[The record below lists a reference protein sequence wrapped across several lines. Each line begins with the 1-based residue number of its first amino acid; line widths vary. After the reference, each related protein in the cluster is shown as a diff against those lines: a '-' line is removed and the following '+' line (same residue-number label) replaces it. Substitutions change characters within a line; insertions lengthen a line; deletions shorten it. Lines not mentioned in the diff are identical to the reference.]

1 MNDRLE
7 WMSSQT
13 RQVKV
18 RIKLFIKFPNN
29 ASETNKQKTYC
40 GKWEV
45 ESWGNEMVSAFPIQ
59 QHDEKKQER
68 KKEMEDG
75 IYMLSP
81 LIMYKPNTSC
91 CTPSCKINR
100 ANY

>member
-29 ASETNKQKTYC
+29 ASETNKQRTYC
-40 GKWEV
+40 GK
-45 ESWGNEMVSAFPIQ
+45 
-59 QHDEKKQER
+59 
-68 KKEMEDG
+68 
-75 IYMLSP
+75 
-81 LIMYKPNTSC
+81 
-91 CTPSCKINR
+91 
-100 ANY
+100 

>member
-29 ASETNKQKTYC
+29 ASETNKQRTYS
-40 GKWEV
+40 GK
-45 ESWGNEMVSAFPIQ
+45 
-59 QHDEKKQER
+59 
-68 KKEMEDG
+68 
-75 IYMLSP
+75 
-81 LIMYKPNTSC
+81 
-91 CTPSCKINR
+91 
-100 ANY
+100 